1 MKTKMSYKSKKIAII
16 TAIILVLI
24 GGISIGIY
32 YYNKGNAEIKASTD
46 ENVVNNSSENLIITD
61 GTSEANET
69 DENVAENSVEET
81 NNTSSDNDVEETENT
96 ETTNSNNTVS
106 NNGTSNNENSDE
118 ELPNEEYTQ
127 IDRIETGRQI
137 LVREGLAVGWVN
149 AGLNKANVSTNI
161 LVNRPELEVHKQ
173 AKINSISQEDN
184 SVQVG
189 SKITYEIT
197 VKNNSK
203 TVDAK
208 NVTVTDKIPEGTT
221 LDTETPISNEGVLS
235 DGKITWLV
243 DVNKESSV
251 TVSFTVIVESTE
263 GDIKNVAIAD
273 GKDSEETTNP
283 VISTNK
289 SVSSEENMNELKE
302 GSKVKY
308 TISVTNNGNEVAKT
322 TVKDSAPEGT
332 TLVENSVSGIDAE
345 NISVDGNNITW
356 NNVELNPGET
366 KLLTFEVTVNAFE
379 GESKVIENIALVGDK
394 TTNPSDITVY
404 NPIINSEKTSN
415 KTAVVVGEEIEYTI
429 TVTNSGKVEGTAKV
443 TDTIPE
449 GTSFVEGSI
458 KVNGVERK
466 DLGETDL
473 NTGIDLV
480 LGAGEEGTVSFK
492 VTVEDVKEGTIIN
505 TAKVNGE
512 DTETEKNPIITFTKK
527 VDKTEV
533 KAGEKLLYTIEV
545 TNNGEVEGTAKV
557 ADEKPEGTSLVEGS
571 IKVSNSEET
580 YTEADLNNGI
590 DVTVPAGE
598 KVTVTFEVTVGDLED
613 KTVISNKATVNGKPT
628 DETETT
634 YQEAVLS
641 FEKTSNKTAV
651 AVGEEIEYTI
661 TVTNSGTAEGTA
673 KVTDT
678 VPEGTSFVEGS
689 IKVNGEEKPNLGET
703 DLNTGI
709 DLTLGAGEEGT
720 VSFKVT
726 VEDAAKGTIIN
737 TAKVNGKDTNTE
749 QNPIFKATKSVSQKT
764 IKEGEK
770 LVYTITVTNT
780 GKVEGTAK
788 VADEKP
794 EGTSFVEG
802 SIKVSNSDKT
812 YTETDLNNGID
823 VTVPAQG
830 KVTVTFEVTV
840 GKLENN
846 AEIKN
851 TASLNGKP
859 TNEVTTT
866 FKEPELQ
873 ISKTAETV
881 LDRDNG
887 VVIPGQDPAKAEV
900 GDTIVYT
907 IKVNNVS
914 DVETEVNLEDKLPDH
929 VSFVNGS
936 IKVTGGNASNAS
948 YENRT
953 VKYTGT
959 LAGGKELKIE
969 FRVTVNENTPVGTDI
984 KNIATVN
991 GKDTNE
997 TNTHIVKKVTVTT
1010 TAQTMNSLDLVL
1022 VLDTSGS
1029 MKDPGTN
1036 GKTRME
1042 NLKEA
1047 ATNLVNRVFSTNTDS
1062 TITAITYDTDVN
1074 WGTRTYSFSG
1084 KQQLL
1089 NKIKGLSAN
1098 GGTNIYKA
1106 LEETNNVIDDMSGT
1120 NRTRVVVFLTDGAPT
1135 YWSYADGANH
1145 VTNNNK
1151 NESGSYRNNLRPQII
1166 AQANELKAKE
1176 NVTVYSV
1183 GLGVNNLNNS
1193 SEVQYVEKNPPQ
1205 NVRDYFNGYSNR
1217 WGYWYMYTRTYAQY
1231 LLNNISSSG
1240 KYIEPSNL
1248 NDTFDD
1254 ILSEQT
1260 TSKHVYDAEELPVT
1274 IQINETREILGNV
1287 TVKIGDNGR
1296 EREYSLAQLR
1306 RGVNGL
1312 TYVDGTGF
1320 TWVISDDSILNE
1332 NLYISYKVEGVAE

>member
-1 MKTKMSYKSKKIAII
+1 M
-16 TAIILVLI
+16 
-24 GGISIGIY
+24 
-32 YYNKGNAEIKASTD
+32 
-46 ENVVNNSSENLIITD
+46 
-61 GTSEANET
+61 
-69 DENVAENSVEET
+69 
-81 NNTSSDNDVEETENT
+81 
-96 ETTNSNNTVS
+96 
-106 NNGTSNNENSDE
+106 
-118 ELPNEEYTQ
+118 
-127 IDRIETGRQI
+127 
-137 LVREGLAVGWVN
+137 
-149 AGLNKANVSTNI
+149 
-161 LVNRPELEVHKQ
+161 
-173 AKINSISQEDN
+173 
-184 SVQVG
+184 
-189 SKITYEIT
+189 
-197 VKNNSK
+197 
-203 TVDAK
+203 
-208 NVTVTDKIPEGTT
+208 
-221 LDTETPISNEGVLS
+221 
-235 DGKITWLV
+235 
-243 DVNKESSV
+243 
-251 TVSFTVIVESTE
+251 
-263 GDIKNVAIAD
+263 
-273 GKDSEETTNP
+273 
-283 VISTNK
+283 
-289 SVSSEENMNELKE
+289 
-302 GSKVKY
+302 
-308 TISVTNNGNEVAKT
+308 
-322 TVKDSAPEGT
+322 
-332 TLVENSVSGIDAE
+332 
-345 NISVDGNNITW
+345 
-356 NNVELNPGET
+356 
-366 KLLTFEVTVNAFE
+366 
-379 GESKVIENIALVGDK
+379 
-394 TTNPSDITVY
+394 
-404 NPIINSEKTSN
+404 
-415 KTAVVVGEEIEYTI
+415 
-429 TVTNSGKVEGTAKV
+429 
-443 TDTIPE
+443 
-449 GTSFVEGSI
+449 
-458 KVNGVERK
+458 
-466 DLGETDL
+466 
-473 NTGIDLV
+473 
-480 LGAGEEGTVSFK
+480 
-492 VTVEDVKEGTIIN
+492 
-505 TAKVNGE
+505 
-512 DTETEKNPIITFTKK
+512 
-527 VDKTEV
+527 
-533 KAGEKLLYTIEV
+533 YTIEV
-545 TNNGEVEGTAKV
+545 TNNGEINGEAVIKDTI
-557 ADEKPEGTSLVEGS
+557 PEGTTFVPGS
-571 IKVSNSEET
+571 IKINNTDTT
-580 YTEADLNNGI
+580 YTQYDLETKGI
-590 DVTVPAGE
+590 TVP
-598 KVTVTFEVTVGDLED
+598 VTTLKKTVLTFEVTVGDLED
-613 KTVISNKATVNGKPT
+613 KTVITNKATVNEEPT
-628 DETETT
+628 NETNTT
-634 YQEAVLS
+634 YHEAVLS

-661 TVTNSGTAEGTA
+661 TVRNNGTAEGTA
-673 KVTDT
+673 TVTDE
-678 VPEGTSFVEGS
+678 VPTGTSFVEGS
-689 IKVNGEEKPNLGET
+689 IKVNGIERKDLGET
-703 DLNTGI
+703 NLNTGI
-709 DLTLGAGEEGT
+709 DLVLGIGEEGT

-726 VEDAAKGTIIN
+726 VNEEAKGTIIN
-737 TAKVNGKDTNTE
+737 TAKVNGNDTNTE

-887 VVIPGQDPAKAEV
+887 VVIPGQDPEKAEV

-1312 TYVDGTGF
+1312 TYVYGTGF

>member
-1 MKTKMSYKSKKIAII
+1 M
-16 TAIILVLI
+16 
-24 GGISIGIY
+24 
-32 YYNKGNAEIKASTD
+32 
-46 ENVVNNSSENLIITD
+46 
-61 GTSEANET
+61 
-69 DENVAENSVEET
+69 
-81 NNTSSDNDVEETENT
+81 
-96 ETTNSNNTVS
+96 
-106 NNGTSNNENSDE
+106 
-118 ELPNEEYTQ
+118 
-127 IDRIETGRQI
+127 
-137 LVREGLAVGWVN
+137 
-149 AGLNKANVSTNI
+149 
-161 LVNRPELEVHKQ
+161 
-173 AKINSISQEDN
+173 
-184 SVQVG
+184 
-189 SKITYEIT
+189 
-197 VKNNSK
+197 
-203 TVDAK
+203 
-208 NVTVTDKIPEGTT
+208 
-221 LDTETPISNEGVLS
+221 
-235 DGKITWLV
+235 
-243 DVNKESSV
+243 
-251 TVSFTVIVESTE
+251 
-263 GDIKNVAIAD
+263 
-273 GKDSEETTNP
+273 
-283 VISTNK
+283 
-289 SVSSEENMNELKE
+289 
-302 GSKVKY
+302 Y
-308 TISVTNNGNEVAKT
+308 TIEVTNNGEV
-322 TVKDSAPEGT
+322 EGT
-332 TLVENSVSGIDAE
+332 AKVVDEAPKGTDLVEGSIKVSNSDETYTETDLNNGIDVTVPA
-345 NISVDGNNITW
+345 
-356 NNVELNPGET
+356 GET
-366 KLLTFEVTVNAFE
+366 VTVTFEVIVGDLEDKTVISNQATVNGKPTDE
-379 GESKVIENIALVGDK
+379 TH
-394 TTNPSDITVY
+394 TTYKEAVLSF
-404 NPIINSEKTSN
+404 EKTSN
-415 KTAVVVGEEIEYTI
+415 KTAVAVGEEIEYTI
-429 TVTNSGKVEGTAKV
+429 TVTNSGTAEGTAKV
-443 TDTIPE
+443 TDTVPE

-458 KVNGVERK
+458 KVNGEARK

-505 TAKVNGE
+505 TAKVNGK

-557 ADEKPEGTSLVEGS
+557 VDEAPKGTDLVEGS
-571 IKVSNSEET
+571 IKVSNSDET
-580 YTEADLNNGI
+580 YTETDLNNGI

-598 KVTVTFEVTVGDLED
+598 TVTVTFEVIVGDLED
-613 KTVISNKATVNGKPT
+613 KTVISNQATVNGKPT
-628 DETETT
+628 DETHTT
-634 YQEAVLS
+634 YKEAVLS

>member
-61 GTSEANET
+61 ETSETNET
-69 DENVAENSVEET
+69 EENVAENSVEET
-81 NNTSSDNDVEETENT
+81 NNTSSNNDVEETENT

-332 TLVENSVSGIDAE
+332 TLVENSTAGIDAE

-458 KVNGVERK
+458 KVNGEARK

-492 VTVEDVKEGTIIN
+492 VTVN
-505 TAKVNGE
+505 
-512 DTETEKNPIITFTKK
+512 
-527 VDKTEV
+527 
-533 KAGEKLLYTIEV
+533 
-545 TNNGEVEGTAKV
+545 
-557 ADEKPEGTSLVEGS
+557 
-571 IKVSNSEET
+571 EE
-580 YTEADLNNGI
+580 
-590 DVTVPAGE
+590 
-598 KVTVTFEVTVGDLED
+598 
-613 KTVISNKATVNGKPT
+613 
-628 DETETT
+628 
-634 YQEAVLS
+634 
-641 FEKTSNKTAV
+641 
-651 AVGEEIEYTI
+651 
-661 TVTNSGTAEGTA
+661 
-673 KVTDT
+673 
-678 VPEGTSFVEGS
+678 
-689 IKVNGEEKPNLGET
+689 
-703 DLNTGI
+703 
-709 DLTLGAGEEGT
+709 
-720 VSFKVT
+720 
-726 VEDAAKGTIIN
+726 AKGTIIN
-737 TAKVNGKDTNTE
+737 TAKVNGNDTNTE

-887 VVIPGQDPAKAEV
+887 VVIPGQDPEKAEV

-1312 TYVDGTGF
+1312 TYVYGTGF